1 VTAGHHR
8 IEAASSDAIVVADRQ
23 DIEGNSWLLSVEG
36 VSTGRH
42 NQSMATQEL
51 KPEGTGGV
59 ALRPVHPDGKGLNG
73 FLLDWYRS
81 EPRGVVAKPERQV
94 LAEYFTSMLV
104 LSAHFKY
111 KPAPGVPNYL
121 YLVDGE
127 WMLSLIAPEQWT
139 EARRQGFVGTGML
152 HHDMTWTLE
161 PAEDLA
167 ERVHVIDAIARFYD
181 AFAETLDSDLTL
193 EEILPFYVGR
203 MPYWQRLYANALSRS
218 VRGTMIL
225 GDQRSK
231 PAREWQAALPRN
243 NMALLAAGK
252 AEDASVAGS

>member
-1 VTAGHHR
+1 MICFRAGP
-8 IEAASSDAIVVADRQ
+8 
-23 DIEGNSWLLSVEG
+23 EGNSWLQPVE
-36 VSTGRH
+36 VWSSGRH
-42 NQSMATQEL
+42 TWLMASQEL
-51 KPEGTGGV
+51 KRQGARGV
-59 ALRPVHPDGKGLNG
+59 ALRPGNPDGKGLNG

-104 LSAHFKY
+104 LSARFKY
-111 KPAPGVPNYL
+111 KPAPGAANYL
-121 YLVDGE
+121 YLVDDD
-127 WMLSLIAPEQWT
+127 WMLSLIAPDQWT
-139 EARRQGFVGTGML
+139 AERREGFVGTCVL

-161 PAEDLA
+161 PSEDLA
-167 ERVHVIDAIARFYD
+167 ERGHVVDAIARFYD

-231 PAREWQAALPRN
+231 PARDWLTALPRN
-243 NMALLAAGK
+243 NMALLAADK
-252 AEDASVAGS
+252 AADASVAGS